1 MTEPQ
6 ENHRNTHRQTIR
18 KRNNRHTKTFQ
29 AIIAQPKNTTITNHK
44 TTIGKPSKQL
54 WKPIGKPKRSHRK
67 TQAKYYLKP
76 ILAKYFTRLIFDSIF
91 IRLYQFW
98 LAAGLY
104 FGAFGVTFLVLGG
117 SWGRP
122 GRVLGR
128 TLGHHG
134 IQTLKNHKTI
144 TFWDLSLGP
153 FFAYFSMLFEM
164 RFLRMFSK
172 AF

>member
-1 MTEPQ
+1 MTKPQ

-18 KRNNRHTKTFQ
+18 KRNNRNTK
-29 AIIAQPKNTTITNHK
+29 NNYK

-67 TQAKYYLKP
+67 TQAKYYLKQ

-98 LAAGLY
+98 VAAGLH
-104 FGAFGVTFLVLGG
+104 FGAFGLTFLVLGG

-128 TLGHHG
+128 TLGTHG
-134 IQTLKNHKTI
+134 IQTLKNHRGI
-144 TFWDLSLGP
+144 IFRDLILGSI
-153 FFAYFSMLFEM
+153 FAYFSMLFEM
-164 RFLRMFSK
+164 RFLRMFWK